1 MNSHSLVAMRPS
13 VPGRDCYWL
22 TIFQRDL
29 ISTTYHGCRHLIHL
43 RSQIRKDVSKL
54 GFLTKILPLSHV
66 EAITE
71 KYIYISTASHVP
83 LQIMGQ
89 SSRWT
94 PIQALD

>member
-29 ISTTYHGCRHLIHL
+29 ISLTYHSRCHLIHL
-43 RSQIRKDVSKL
+43 WSQVRKDVSKL
-54 GFLTKILPLSHV
+54 GFLAKILPLLRV

-71 KYIYISTASHVP
+71 KYIFFRRHPPSLRKLWPNRVNGLLYKH
-83 LQIMGQ
+83 LM
-89 SSRWT
+89 
-94 PIQALD
+94 